1 MVGAMKSKLTVLLV
15 TAVALNACA
24 EPDGP
29 SASEVEPKLAA
40 AEPPRIKDQVLEIL
54 CDSGQSDV
62 QQELIP
68 VVQYARQRDGKSDRV
83 WEVADEADCTELE
96 DSEQA

>member
-1 MVGAMKSKLTVLLV
+1 MVGAMNSKLTLLLV

-24 EPDGP
+24 EPDSP

-40 AEPPRIKDQVLEIL
+40 AEQPRIKDQVLKIL
-54 CDSGQSDV
+54 CDSGQRNV

-68 VVQYARQRDGKSDRV
+68 VVRYARQRDGKSDRV
-83 WEVADEADCTELE
+83 WEVADEADCTEQE

>member
-1 MVGAMKSKLTVLLV
+1 MVFAMQMKFALLFM
-15 TAVALNACA
+15 TAVSLNACG
-24 EPDGP
+24 EPEGP
-29 SASEVEPKLAA
+29 SAAEVDPKLAT

-54 CDSGQSDV
+54 CDSGQRDV

>member
-1 MVGAMKSKLTVLLV
+1 MRLGTILAALAV
-15 TAVALNACA
+15 VALPSCTDPIDESA
-24 EPDGP
+24 ELDLSSDRA
-29 SASEVEPKLAA
+29 SAENR
-40 AEPPRIKDQVLEIL
+40 RIKDQVLEIL
-54 CDSGQSDV
+54 CDSGQRDV
-62 QQELIP
+62 QRELIP